1 MKQIMVKQTM
11 YEMQL
16 KQMGA
21 KIVSYHSLHCVVK
34 FNINGFDIYY
44 AYNINSKNQF
54 FLQRRKPYRMSM
66 GNFDEIS
73 DVVET
78 ISLDLER
85 IKNALGSG
93 KFDKFVEVN
102 TRLLHAAKQLE
113 ELFLDYIVDEKV
125 FNDLSNIVT
134 EIEDK
139 ITASADEN
147 KKI

>member
-1 MKQIMVKQTM
+1 MQEIMVKQTM

-21 KIVSYHSLHCVVK
+21 QIVSYRGLHCIVK
-34 FNINGFDIYY
+34 FNINGFEVNY

-66 GNFDEIS
+66 GNYDEIS

-78 ISLDLER
+78 IKADLDR
-85 IKNALGSG
+85 IKNALASG
-93 KFDKFVEVN
+93 KFDKFLEVN
-102 TRLLHAAKQLE
+102 TRLLKAAKNLE
-113 ELFLDYIVDEKV
+113 GLFLDYIVDEKV

-134 EIEDK
+134 EIEK
-139 ITASADEN
+139 QIEANIDEN